1 METLIADLRYK
12 EVISV
17 EDGSRFGYVGDMEID
32 LDSGQVR
39 ALVVPGRRR
48 LFGLLGREE
57 DQYIPWSAVRRF
69 GEDIILV
76 ERRYPPPLP
85 PQKRVIRTARRT
97 RRRAIFIIPPRCRWR
112 RTTAPAGPPAG
123 PGWPTGPGCTPPAG
137 GGTPPPGP
145 ARRRGTPGRS

>member
-1 METLIADLRYK
+1 METRIAELRYK

-57 DQYIPWSAVRRF
+57 DRYIPWDRVRRF

-76 ERRYPPPLP
+76 EQE
-85 PQKRVIRTARRT
+85 PQPRAL
-97 RRRAIFIIPPRCRWR
+97 RRRR
-112 RTTAPAGPPAG
+112 
-123 PGWPTGPGCTPPAG
+123 
-137 GGTPPPGP
+137 
-145 ARRRGTPGRS
+145 

>member
-1 METLIADLRYK
+1 METRIAQLKYK

-57 DQYIPWSAVRRF
+57 DHYIPWNSVRRF

-76 ERRYPPPLP
+76 EQGLPRR
-85 PQKRVIRTARRT
+85 
-97 RRRAIFIIPPRCRWR
+97 IP
-112 RTTAPAGPPAG
+112 
-123 PGWPTGPGCTPPAG
+123 
-137 GGTPPPGP
+137 
-145 ARRRGTPGRS
+145 RRG

>member
-1 METLIADLRYK
+1 METRIAQLKYK

-57 DQYIPWSAVRRF
+57 ERYIPWNAVRRF

-76 ERRYPPPLP
+76 EQNLP
-85 PQKRVIRTARRT
+85 RRT
-97 RRRAIFIIPPRCRWR
+97 P
-112 RTTAPAGPPAG
+112 
-123 PGWPTGPGCTPPAG
+123 
-137 GGTPPPGP
+137 
-145 ARRRGTPGRS
+145 RRG